1 MNCCFYLFADV
12 TRNEEN
18 ERNTRRDRAWPPV
31 RLRELRRNRRVY
43 TDSSV
48 ERRQAKTV
56 TLWER
61 QRGTRKGHTPPL
73 SLSLSLFLEDSR
85 GRDTEE
91 KKRENSCED
100 ILYSWT
106 RALERRIVTGVQR
119 GRNFGGVFSLKQL
132 SIGFPLEEGCPSPAS
147 TIPRPGLLF
156 RLEVK
161 WPMNG
166 KIEERILSK
175 RKLVATPPWKAC
187 DERCTRYTRA

>member
-1 MNCCFYLFADV
+1 MLHVMKKMNEIRDEIERGPRYDYENYAGTAAC
-12 TRNEEN
+12 TRILPSREDRRKRLHCEN
-18 ERNTRRDRAWPPV
+18 D
-31 RLRELRRNRRVY
+31 
-43 TDSSV
+43 
-48 ERRQAKTV
+48 
-56 TLWER
+56 
-61 QRGTRKGHTPPL
+61 KGAQGKDTPLL

-175 RKLVATPPWKAC
+175 RKLVATPP
-187 DERCTRYTRA
+187 